1 LLEESLKLFFQL
13 LGANPKLRRS
23 HQILSTTTNAAQP
36 LPCMIRRNPTLIP
49 MSDLD
54 VQDVRDLVAKQK
66 EEVLAT
72 QKTMQ
77 IMKRVAERPLDQGDV
92 QMFLQLKDFVTAR
105 KEKEKEREV
114 RLGLQPGPSGSA
126 SAPPPGVF
134 AFLFLSF

>member
-1 LLEESLKLFFQL
+1 
-13 LGANPKLRRS
+13 
-23 HQILSTTTNAAQP
+23 
-36 LPCMIRRNPTLIP
+36 

-66 EEVLAT
+66 EEALAT

-77 IMKRVAERPLDQGDV
+77 IMKRVAERPLEQGDV
-92 QMFLQLKDFVTAR
+92 QMFLQLKDFITSR

-126 SAPPPGVF
+126 SSAPPG
-134 AFLFLSF
+134 AFVLSFFLDCLIGTVHVVESSST